1 MIYKGLMEFW
11 KVILIIFSVVKVV
24 KCLILVGL
32 LEVGIEVIVRVKCLG
47 NADFIRG
54 LWMEQICHSWLPAAC
69 PKM

>member
-1 MIYKGLMEFW
+1 MIYKGLRGFLKM
-11 KVILIIFSVVKVV
+11 ILIIFSVVKVA

-54 LWMEQICHSWLPAAC
+54 LWMEQICRSWLPAVL